1 MSEKAYH
8 VCMIH
13 PFDPRGA
20 KVGGIETYVRDYI
33 THHPDD
39 MELLLVGLDG
49 FGDLELGKITDI
61 EFRKRTIKFLPIMR
75 HRDEQTNEYAAKLKD
90 SLTLNFMLQL
100 MAHWRVIRR
109 YVAQTGATLE
119 LRRVEFAPFA
129 ATLGRPFIQMLHD
142 GAESKSSSMSSL
154 LKRYWFI
161 KEAGDYLALALCS
174 KFYCVNENLTKRL
187 KAMSPRRAH
196 KLGTLTTWADKDT
209 FRPRAFDLGSE
220 TLKIVYAG
228 RLDLFKNPALMFQTI
243 AEVGRLTDGKVEFH
257 YIGDGD
263 TEAFPEF
270 DAIRAVTVRH
280 GRKNASEIA
289 DILSSMH
296 IGILTSEFEG
306 MPRFV
311 METLSAG
318 RPVCALHLPQLE
330 QVIREGKSGAL
341 IPRSSAQV
349 QNLAARI
356 VDVWHAIRN
365 GLIRPDAVAETVA
378 PFSPE
383 RLLSQIFADHRR
395 LQGLPVRGSDH
406 AGEVALTPIVTG
418 GSERRRP

>member
-1 MSEKAYH
+1 MFDKIYH

-33 THHPDD
+33 THHPED

-49 FGDLELGKITDI
+49 FGDLELGKITEI
-61 EFRKRTIKFLPIMR
+61 EFRGRRIKFLPIM
-75 HRDEQTNEYAAKLKD
+75 HHNDERTNEYASRLKD
-90 SLTLNFMLQL
+90 SLTLNFMIRLIAQ
-100 MAHWRVIRR
+100 WRVIRGYAAR
-109 YVAQTGATLE
+109 TGATIE
-119 LRRVEFAPFA
+119 LRRVEFAPVA
-129 ATLGRPFIQMLHD
+129 ALFGRPFIQMLHD

-154 LKRYWFI
+154 LKKYWFI

-187 KAMSPRRAH
+187 KAMAPRYAH

-209 FRPRAFDLGSE
+209 FRPTPFDLQSDI
-220 TLKIVYAG
+220 LNIAYAG
-228 RLDLFKNPALMFQTI
+228 RLDLFKNPGLMFQTI
-243 AEVGRLTDGKVEFH
+243 AEVSRLTGGKVRFH

-263 TEAFPEF
+263 AESFSEF
-270 DAIRAVTVRH
+270 SAIRSLTVRH
-280 GRKNASEIA
+280 GRKNATEIA
-289 DILSSMH
+289 GILSSMH
-296 IGILTSEFEG
+296 MGILTSEFEG

-330 QVIREGKSGAL
+330 QVIRDGKSGGL
-341 IPRSSAQV
+341 VQRSPMQV
-349 QNLAARI
+349 QNLAAKI
-356 VDVWHAIRN
+356 VEVWHAIKA
-365 GLIRPDAVAETVA
+365 GHIRPDIVAGTVA

-383 RLLSQIFADHRR
+383 RLLSRIFADHRR
-395 LQGLPVRGSDH
+395 LQGLPARESDS
-406 AGEVALTPIVTG
+406 AEDISRTPLVSG
-418 GSERRRP
+418 ANEQRHQ

>member
-1 MSEKAYH
+1 MSDKVCH

-33 THHPDD
+33 TYHPED

-49 FGDLELGKITDI
+49 FGDLELGKIADI
-61 EFRKRTIKFLPIMR
+61 EFRGRTIKFLPIMR
-75 HRDEQTNEYAAKLKD
+75 HNDEQTNEYATKLKD
-90 SLTLNFMLQL
+90 SLTLNFLL
-100 MAHWRVIRR
+100 RLITNWRTIRR
-109 YVAQTGATLE
+109 YTARTGATVE

-129 ATLGRPFIQMLHD
+129 ASLGRPFIQMLHD

-154 LKRYWFI
+154 LRKYWFM
-161 KEAGDYLALALCS
+161 KEAGDHIALTLCS

-187 KAMSPRRAH
+187 QAMSPSRAH

-209 FRPRAFDLGSE
+209 FYPTAYDFKAEHLNV
-220 TLKIVYAG
+220 VYAG
-228 RLDLFKNPALMFQTI
+228 RLDLFKNPSLMFQTI
-243 AEVGRLTDGKVEFH
+243 AELNHLTNGKVRFN

-263 TEAFPEF
+263 AESFPEF
-270 DAIRAVTVRH
+270 EAIKGVTVRH
-280 GRKNASEIA
+280 GRKSAAEIGRL
-289 DILSSMH
+289 LSSMH

-330 QVIREGKSGAL
+330 QVILTGKSGAL
-341 IPRSSAQV
+341 VPRSPTEV
-349 QNLAARI
+349 QDLAAQI
-356 VDVWHAIRN
+356 IDVWHAMKSGRIS
-365 GLIRPDAVAETVA
+365 PAMVADTVA

-383 RLLSQIFADHRR
+383 RLLSRIFADHRR
-395 LQGLPVRGSDH
+395 FQGLSVRIPEATSEIGISSVVS
-406 AGEVALTPIVTG
+406 AGG
-418 GSERRRP
+418 ERRQL